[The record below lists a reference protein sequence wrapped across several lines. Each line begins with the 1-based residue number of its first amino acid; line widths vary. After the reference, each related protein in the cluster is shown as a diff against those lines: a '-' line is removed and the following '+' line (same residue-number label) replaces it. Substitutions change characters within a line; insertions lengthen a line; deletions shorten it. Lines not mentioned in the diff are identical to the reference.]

1 MSLTIT
7 TTSDIK
13 KLVFLDIDGTLMA
26 MNQTIPR
33 SAIEA
38 CRSAREN
45 GHLLY
50 LCSGRQSVEIP
61 RHVRAIGFDGVVSAG
76 GANIEADGQ
85 TIFQAFMDIG
95 TVTRIVDFFAARRE
109 AFALD
114 LPDRK
119 ISTPALWAL
128 MESAFRSI
136 QGRGQEEGRPG
147 RINKDRKK
155 RGSRGKFCRPL
166 RSGLR
171 PTQRPSAGGIPP
183 QRPPSPAPLLSP
195 APAQTPGLFP
205 EEQLEERLEERPNFL
220 NIMAKGV
227 TSKQAHFYRKDVQ
240 KIIFVGRGGS
250 FDELRK
256 RFGGECEIFH
266 GSIPLFGKESGE
278 IGPPGV
284 HKGSAVEAVARYH
297 GIPVADTIA
306 IGDSDNDRPMIERA
320 GTGIA
325 MGNADDALKA
335 PAARVTGRLEDD
347 GIMNAFQELGL
358 V

>member
-1 MSLTIT
+1 M
-7 TTSDIK
+7 K
-13 KLVFLDIDGTLMA
+13 KIVFLDIDGTLMA
-26 MNQTIPR
+26 LDQTVPQ

-38 CRSAREN
+38 CRSARKN

-50 LCSGRQSVEIP
+50 ICSGRQSVEIP

-76 GANIEADGQ
+76 GASIEADGRN
-85 TIFQAFMDIG
+85 IFQAFMDIG
-95 TVTRIVDFFAARRE
+95 TVTRLVDFFSARRE

-136 QGRGQEEGRPG
+136 QGGGKKGGGSLPLASDRRPQTG
-147 RINKDRKK
+147 LGSYATLSP
-155 RGSRGKFCRPL
+155 RGSAPK
-166 RSGLR
+166 
-171 PTQRPSAGGIPP
+171 T
-183 QRPPSPAPLLSP
+183 PSPL
-195 APAQTPGLFP
+195 PAQTSGLFP
-205 EEQLEERLEERPNFL
+205 EMFEERPNFL
-220 NIMAKGV
+220 KVMSKGI
-227 TSKQAHFYRKDVQ
+227 TREQTHFYRRDVQ

-256 RFGGECEIFH
+256 RFDGECEIFH

-278 IGPPGV
+278 ISPPGV

-297 GIPVADTIA
+297 GIPLSDTIA
-306 IGDSDNDRPMIERA
+306 IGDSDNDRPMLERA
-320 GTGIA
+320 GTGVA
-325 MGNADDALKA
+325 MGNASDELKA
-335 PAARVTGRLEDD
+335 LAAHVTSRLEDN
-347 GIMNAFQELGL
+347 GIMYAFLKLGL